1 MYNICLCLCLC
12 VVLGWRLI
20 NIIYYDYITHTHKQ
34 STNCQE
40 PGIFIYGLPIIIII
54 IWTLDLAIAAPTF
67 YFVANIF
74 FFWFSLDL
82 HSNNKCSNQKHRRH
96 QILLLLLLLGLM
108 DMRNSNKKLD
118 RIVLVLG
125 NQSFLSLCV
134 MCLNIKK
141 MNFCCCFVTRQLHA
155 HTHKHTHQIPA
166 LLTKWLLERNKKQ
179 KMVQRKWM
187 MNEEGWESSTTTT
200 KPSSTHNYHTPTLDD
215 SNIEPN
221 QINDPTI

>member
-1 MYNICLCLCLC
+1 MIISHTLTNNQQT
-12 VVLGWRLI
+12 VKSLGFSYMAFPLSSSLYGPQIWQLL
-20 NIIYYDYITHTHKQ
+20 HPH
-34 STNCQE
+34 
-40 PGIFIYGLPIIIII
+40 FIL
-54 IWTLDLAIAAPTF
+54 LQTF
-67 YFVANIF
+67 F

-166 LLTKWLLERNKKQ
+166 LLTK
-179 KMVQRKWM
+179 
-187 MNEEGWESSTTTT
+187 
-200 KPSSTHNYHTPTLDD
+200 
-215 SNIEPN
+215 
-221 QINDPTI
+221 